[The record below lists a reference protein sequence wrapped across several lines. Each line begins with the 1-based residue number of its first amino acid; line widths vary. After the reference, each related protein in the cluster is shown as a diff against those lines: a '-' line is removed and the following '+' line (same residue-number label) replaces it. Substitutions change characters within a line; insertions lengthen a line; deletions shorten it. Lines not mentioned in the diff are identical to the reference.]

1 LINGKL
7 YVAGGRNAAG
17 SATAALHVYD
27 PSSNLWSTKAAMPS
41 PRWGAAGQVI
51 NGKLYVVGG
60 TNASGDPLGVTL
72 VYNPVTNLWSTKAPM
87 PTRRT
92 RLAAGVINNLLYAV
106 GGRVTTALTKVER
119 YTP

>member
-1 LINGKL
+1 
-7 YVAGGRNAAG
+7 
-17 SATAALHVYD
+17 
-27 PSSNLWSTKAAMPS
+27 MPS
-41 PRWGAAGQVI
+41 PRWGAAGRVI